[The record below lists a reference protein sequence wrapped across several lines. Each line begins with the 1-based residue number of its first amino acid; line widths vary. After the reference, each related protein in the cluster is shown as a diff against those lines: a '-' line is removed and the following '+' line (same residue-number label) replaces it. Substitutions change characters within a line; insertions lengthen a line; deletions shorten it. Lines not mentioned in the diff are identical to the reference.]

1 MQCTYL
7 GIPTW
12 LQIAPKGLGLYSNA
26 STFMSKTALS
36 LSQQSVAFKKPSP
49 VLLWHSPWFSTARCY
64 PPHFATAKVWK
75 SELELIEKTL
85 KTS

>member
-1 MQCTYL
+1 M
-7 GIPTW
+7 
-12 LQIAPKGLGLYSNA
+12 APDCFKGLGLYSNA

-36 LSQQSVAFKKPSP
+36 LSQQSVAFKKPFP
-49 VLLWHSPWFSTARCY
+49 VLFWHILCFSIARSY

-75 SELELIEKTL
+75 SELGLIEKRL